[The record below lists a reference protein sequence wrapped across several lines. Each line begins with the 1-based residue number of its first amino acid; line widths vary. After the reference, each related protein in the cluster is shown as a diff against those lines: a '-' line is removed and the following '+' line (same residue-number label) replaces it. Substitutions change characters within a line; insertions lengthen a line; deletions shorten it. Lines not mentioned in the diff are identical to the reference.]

1 METPNKIFLNIG
13 TEEKDLDFNT
23 LSDLGFIS
31 SVYILRRIEELEKEF
46 DNTDSIYSATG
57 LIVRIDELKN
67 LLKNG
72 N

>member
-1 METPNKIFLNIG
+1 MKKYWIFSADRGYYL
-13 TEEKDLDFNT
+13 EEDEQ
-23 LSDLGFIS
+23 G
-31 SVYILRRIEELEKEF
+31 SVILVEDIEDRIKELEKEF

-57 LIVRIDELKN
+57 LIARIDELKN